1 MPAWNIRP
9 KQLAQ
14 ARENSTN
21 AVSIYV
27 PPVGIIYAEIGL
39 ILICNTSG
47 AEALVRLFLDDD
59 GTTYSEA
66 TALLWDVPIPGGDVL
81 ELNYELYMANLSG
94 HLAYRSSVANAL
106 TITVFGNE
114 VLRSTV

>member
-1 MPAWNIRP
+1 MPAWNIKP
-9 KQLAQ
+9 KQLSQ

-21 AVSIYV
+21 AVSVYVVPTGSIYT
-27 PPVGIIYAEIGL
+27 EIDT

-47 AEALVRLFLDDD
+47 AEALVRVFLDDD

-66 TALLWDVPIPGGDVL
+66 TALLWDVPIPGGDTL
-81 ELNYELYMANLSG
+81 ELGYLIYMANLSG

-106 TITVFGNE
+106 TITVFGE
-114 VLRSTV
+114 EILRSTV